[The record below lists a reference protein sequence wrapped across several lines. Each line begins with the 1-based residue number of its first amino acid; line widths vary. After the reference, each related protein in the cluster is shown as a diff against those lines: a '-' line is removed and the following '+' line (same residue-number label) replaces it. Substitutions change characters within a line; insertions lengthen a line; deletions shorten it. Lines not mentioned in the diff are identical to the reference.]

1 MQLRAQARAALSIA
15 SMQEQAPQSYVGR
28 QKKSLGAL

>member
-15 SMQEQAPQSYVGR
+15 SMQELAPQSYVRR
-28 QKKSLGAL
+28 QEKFLGPL